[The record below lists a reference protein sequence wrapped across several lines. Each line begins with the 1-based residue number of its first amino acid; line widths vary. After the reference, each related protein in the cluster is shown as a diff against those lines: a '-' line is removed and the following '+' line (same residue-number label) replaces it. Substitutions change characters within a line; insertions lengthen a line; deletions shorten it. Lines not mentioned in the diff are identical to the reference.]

1 MVTAQY
7 FKDKVRSL
15 NSDGFEALALELFYF
30 QARENA
36 VFREF
41 LRHLKIN
48 AQAVKS
54 LAEVPFMPIG
64 LFKQRR
70 VSIYEKTAPTIFSSS
85 GTTGQ
90 QTSKHHVFD
99 LSFYEEMS
107 LANFEHFY
115 GDVANYCVLALLP
128 SYLEREGSSLIFM
141 AQQFIDR
148 SSDADSGFYLHD
160 LSALSARLKQ
170 KQAEGKK
177 VLLLGV
183 TFALLDLA
191 EQYPQKLDNVILMET
206 GGMKGRRKEMLRTQV
221 HGILSEA
228 FQQKEIH
235 SEYGMTELLSQAYS
249 WGQGRFKCPVQMRV
263 AVREVDDPLSAA
275 RHGKTGG
282 LNIIDLAN
290 VESCAFLQ
298 TEDLGRSFAD
308 GSFEVLGRFDHA
320 EIRGCNLMVV

>member
-15 NSDGFEALALELFYF
+15 KSDEFEGLALELFHF

-36 VFREF
+36 VYREF
-41 LRHLKIN
+41 LGHLKIKP
-48 AQAVKS
+48 QAVNS
-54 LAEVPFMPIG
+54 LEELPYMPIG
-64 LFKQRR
+64 FFKQRR
-70 VSIYEKTAPTIFSSS
+70 VSIYDKPAPTIFSSS

-90 QTSKHHVFD
+90 QTSKHHVYD
-99 LSFYEEMS
+99 LAFYHESS
-107 LANFEHFY
+107 LANFAYFY

-141 AQQFIDR
+141 AQQFVSR
-148 SSDADSGFYLHD
+148 SQDADSGFYLHD
-160 LSALSARLKQ
+160 LKALSKMLSQ
-170 KQAEGKK
+170 KQAEGKR

-183 TFALLDLA
+183 TFALLNLA
-191 EQYPQKLDNVILMET
+191 EQFPQKLENVVIMET
-206 GGMKGRRKEMLRTQV
+206 GGMKGKRKEMLRSQV
-221 HGILSEA
+221 HGLLSQA

-249 WGQGRFKCPVQMRV
+249 RGQGRFQCPRQMRV

-290 VESCAFLQ
+290 IESCAFLQ
-298 TEDLGRSFAD
+298 TEDLGRTFAD